1 MGKQGKMGPQKL
13 KLDPEGRRLV
23 KNRKAREVR
32 AFNKKKEEE
41 MEQKPSVV
49 KVAKRPE
56 PKKK

>member
-1 MGKQGKMGPQKL
+1 MGMAPKKL

-41 MEQKPSVV
+41 MAQKAPVV
-49 KVAKRPE
+49 KTPQPGKRYSS
-56 PKKK
+56 KT

>member
-1 MGKQGKMGPQKL
+1 MARF
-13 KLDPEGRRLV
+13 DPEGKRLV
-23 KNRKAREVR
+23 KNRQAREAR

-41 MEQKPSVV
+41 MTQKPSVV

>member
-1 MGKQGKMGPQKL
+1 MGMAPKKL

-41 MEQKPSVV
+41 MSQKAPVV
-49 KVAKRPE
+49 RTVQRPE